1 MPCNCHEDQ
10 RVTIC
15 ARCEKEDTGALSQ
28 AFVRG
33 GFKVDLEYC
42 SAHKT

>member
-15 ARCEKEDTGALSQ
+15 ARCEGELTGALAQ
-28 AFVRG
+28 AFG
-33 GFKVDLEYC
+33 IEFKVDLEYC
-42 SAHKT
+42 EEHAT

>member
-10 RVTIC
+10 RIVIC
-15 ARCEKEDTGALSQ
+15 PRCEKELTGSLTQ
-28 AFVRG
+28 AFNKG

-42 SAHKT
+42 EEHK